1 MFQFYPPKT
10 KFEKKDYVNIEIR
23 KRGKTASS
31 NQVEYHLEEQEK
43 NETQEPVAAEKV
55 TVKYSVDVISVGE
68 VVEYAVVTEK
78 HPRALKSKMPIN
90 DRNKVNKGWEKFGY
104 NIPNNSR

>member
-10 KFEKKDYVNIEIR
+10 KFEKKDDVNIEIR

-55 TVKYSVDVISVGE
+55 TVNSSVDVISVGE
-68 VVEYAVVTEK
+68 VVEYSVVTEK
-78 HPRALKSKMPIN
+78 HK
-90 DRNKVNKGWEKFGY
+90 
-104 NIPNNSR
+104 